1 MESFNSFLNSIPT
14 VSSSQSQLFVNSI
27 PRQPIQKTIQKT
39 ISEPPPTI
47 DPFHVILPSMPVPTL
62 TSPQNSTLLKKKRN
76 HSSSAKPGAP
86 SSENPRSLRPLL
98 TSTLTS
104 SKLPPVFDPFQNSI
118 LPSKPIPDLQRS
130 HNSTLPTL
138 KPFPTST
145 LPPPALEPSPN
156 STFNISRL
164 PVPSTLPSLQP
175 SISSA
180 LPPIRPFPTSTL
192 HTSAFE
198 PSPNSTLPTLKPPLP
213 TALHTIQPFSTSTL
227 PNERETLPSLA
238 NPRNARK
245 QPVKRRNPSL
255 LANPPILSARKVKKL
270 RREGCARTLEAINFA
285 IGLLEDEFKLRETA
299 SQEFP
304 PEITSSHIR
313 TAISKYEDDMS
324 NALKKSV
331 CSCCGRFIATA
342 DIYKVGDSDDI
353 LLSLQY
359 DLDPCGHNENF
370 WDFCPLCYGALQRD
384 NIPKFSTE
392 NFVNITIC
400 QDYPSQLE
408 DLTPVEECLIA
419 KCHPVGTILKLRP
432 GNHSAPTN
440 YFALRGHMIVIPQ
453 DPGPLLQILPNPEL
467 RLDNLIKV
475 FWLGKCKPTNQDLK
489 PFLQV
494 WKDKVL
500 AALQYLVQNNH
511 LYHDLAINHS
521 MIESWP
527 ADFIPPEIT
536 NNITCL
542 ESPDHHEREGY
553 TVSLEGGNYENDF
566 HAAQDSAFQSNDHD
580 PFVTGSIYTDA
591 NGERINPN
599 IQMIDALLGVIT
611 GNTCDADEETPTV
624 DDISDRHQCRKR
636 NIQIISYAIRGQAT
650 LMSSWE
656 NPHYFTGA
664 FPTLFPTGLGGHLE
678 QRPVPVSLASFANW
692 ALNHHSRRHVFLFNL
707 II

>member
-1 MESFNSFLNSIPT
+1 MESFNPFLNSIPT

-27 PRQPIQKTIQKT
+27 PRQPIQKTISK
-39 ISEPPPTI
+39 PLPAI

-138 KPFPTST
+138 KSFPTSA
-145 LPPPALEPSPN
+145 LPLPALQPSLN

-164 PVPSTLPSLQP
+164 P
-175 SISSA
+175 
-180 LPPIRPFPTSTL
+180 
-192 HTSAFE
+192 
-198 PSPNSTLPTLKPPLP
+198 NSTLPTLRPPLR

-313 TAISKYEDDMS
+313 TAISKYENNMS
-324 NALKKSV
+324 NAQKKSI

-353 LLSLQY
+353 LLSLQHN
-359 DLDPCGHNENF
+359 LDPCGHNENF
-370 WDFCPLCYGALQRD
+370 WDFCLLCYGALQRD

-392 NFVNITIC
+392 NLVNITIC

-440 YFALRGHMIVIPQ
+440 YCALRGHMIVIPQ

-494 WKDKVL
+494 RKDKVL

-521 MIESWP
+521 MMESWP

-580 PFVTGSIYTDA
+580 PFLTGSIYTDI

-611 GNTCDADEETPTV
+611 GNTCNADEETPTV
-624 DDISDRHQCRKR
+624 DDISDRHQCRKK

-692 ALNHHSRRHVFLFNL
+692 ALNHHSRRYVFLFNL